1 MGRLSSTLNNE
12 QGAVLVITM
21 LIMVLCTLVGIAA
34 VTTSTI
40 EQQIAGNDRLQKL
53 AFYNCDGGTELARE
67 LLEQNLEDPGG
78 FTPTEADGGA
88 IINNEV
94 FIEPGSLTFWN
105 NKSDAVTEPSDTN
118 RDFCMPP
125 PANIAAGAPHTNVNV
140 ETIDIVPVKGAA
152 QQLTSEYE
160 GKGHGQAASG
170 TMRIYDIFSQREGMN
185 NSTARVRLQW
195 RHVIDG

>member
-78 FTPTEADGGA
+78 FTATEANGGA

-94 FIEPGSLTFWN
+94 FIDKDSLTFWS
-105 NKSDAVTEPSDTN
+105 NKADAAPEPSDGN
-118 RDFCMPP
+118 CDFYT
-125 PANIAAGAPHTNVNV
+125 PANYAVTGAPHTNVNV